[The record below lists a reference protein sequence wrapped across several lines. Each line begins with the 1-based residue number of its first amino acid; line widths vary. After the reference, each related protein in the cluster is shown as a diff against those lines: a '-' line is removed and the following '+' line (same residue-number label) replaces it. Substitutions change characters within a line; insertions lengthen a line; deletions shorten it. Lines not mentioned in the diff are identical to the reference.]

1 VARIHEDRGMALSVT
16 TEHGTIATELA
27 RVVAAD
33 PIRHTLLGTIRG
45 TLEDTAWLCW
55 HPGGLAVRSSAD
67 YPVAISGE
75 WPAGLRDEL
84 VGLLRDLPD
93 LHEVSGPAEI
103 VDGVAR
109 DLAPEREL
117 RSIAQR
123 LFRLD
128 ELDPPTGVPG
138 RAVAAAEDDRE
149 LVRGWYVA
157 FMAEAEPERGQSEES
172 IIRSAD
178 VMMSQATCWLWLDP
192 DGKPVS
198 MAARRPV
205 VAGSARIGPVY
216 TPQSAR
222 GHGYGSA
229 VTAAATRDILDE
241 GALPVLFTD
250 LANPTSNKI
259 YQRMGYRPVEDRVIV
274 NLD

>member
-1 VARIHEDRGMALSVT
+1 MALSVS
-16 TEHGTIATELA
+16 TEHDVIAAELD

-33 PIRHTLLGTIRG
+33 PIRHTLLGTIRL
-45 TLEDTAWLCW
+45 TLEDTAWMCW
-55 HPGGLAVRSSAD
+55 HAGGLAVRSGAD
-67 YPVAISGE
+67 YPVAVVGE
-75 WPAGLRDEL
+75 WPADLRGEL
-84 VGLLRDLPD
+84 VGHLRELPD

-103 VDGVAR
+103 VDDVAR
-109 DLAPEREL
+109 ELAGRRDLR
-117 RSIAQR
+117 RIAQR

-138 RAVAAAEDDRE
+138 RAVAAGADDRE
-149 LVRGWYVA
+149 LVREWYVA

-172 IIRSAD
+172 IIRGAD
-178 VMMSQATCWLWLDP
+178 QAMAQATCWLWLDP

-216 TPQSAR
+216 TPSSAR

-229 VTAAATRDILDE
+229 VTAAATRDILNE
-241 GALPVLFTD
+241 GAVPVLFTD
-250 LANPTSNKI
+250 LANPTSNRI
-259 YQRMGYRPVEDRVIV
+259 YQMLGYRAIEDRVIV
-274 NLD
+274 GLD